1 MRHHSSRE
9 RGRHGRYRATYKRK
23 ALQEWRGVSADLS
36 RRPRRRDLWLASAQ
50 RQGNLCFD
58 GVSCQAGAD
67 QELKVLLVWAGM
79 LDLVFKLAALVTV
92 YAKPIPSAHQA
103 VLLPWGGDI
112 KAWLRD
118 GVFDWN
124 ARITGARGPMRSPLL
139 ALPLLKF
146 RYRQCSGDSAS
157 SFPGRV
163 ASGECLPWAFLP
175 AAFDL
180 EPGTGTW
187 NKWSRT

>member
-1 MRHHSSRE
+1 M
-9 RGRHGRYRATYKRK
+9 
-23 ALQEWRGVSADLS
+23 
-36 RRPRRRDLWLASAQ
+36 
-50 RQGNLCFD
+50 
-58 GVSCQAGAD
+58 
-67 QELKVLLVWAGM
+67 LLVWAGM

-157 SFPGRV
+157 SFPWTSRIRRMSTLGIP
-163 ASGECLPWAFLP
+163 SGCVRLRARH
-175 AAFDL
+175 
-180 EPGTGTW
+180 
-187 NKWSRT
+187 WSME